1 MSIKHFPADTSLEYK
16 TFLNDPKMD
25 GELYN
30 YLLSMSYGEK
40 ETGLTVVYKNN
51 LPSQEKIGEILRQ
64 SRRTVINHLNYLK
77 EQEYLI
83 DDAENKRYILP
94 RVEKMFF
101 KVPQETIVF
110 LRDTVKDPVVKT
122 YIYLG
127 QRNSFKPGQYIFTV
141 KEICEH
147 LGLSYDRHYKV
158 IKNYLV
164 ALAKFGLISYT
175 TFYNDNVVPQM
186 RLLSVSTKCPVYE
199 EKCKNV
205 ILDEGKNVVSEECKN
220 VI

>member
-30 YLLSMSYGEK
+30 YLLSMSYGER

-51 LPSQEKIGEILRQ
+51 LPSQEKIGNILRL

-77 EQEYLI
+77 EQGYVI
-83 DDAENKRYILP
+83 DDVENKKYILP
-94 RVEKMFF
+94 QVEKMFF
-101 KVPQETIVF
+101 KVPQETITF

-127 QRNSFKPGQYIFTV
+127 
-141 KEICEH
+141 
-147 LGLSYDRHYKV
+147 
-158 IKNYLV
+158 
-164 ALAKFGLISYT
+164 
-175 TFYNDNVVPQM
+175 
-186 RLLSVSTKCPVYE
+186 
-199 EKCKNV
+199 
-205 ILDEGKNVVSEECKN
+205 
-220 VI
+220 

>member
-40 ETGLTVVYKNN
+40 ETGLTVVYKSN
-51 LPSQEKIGEILRQ
+51 LPSQEKIGTILKQ

-77 EQEYLI
+77 EQGYLI
-83 DDAENKRYILP
+83 DDTENKKYILP
-94 RVEKMFF
+94 QVEKIFF
-101 KVPQETIVF
+101 KVPQETIAF

-127 QRNSFKPGQYIFTV
+127 QRNGYKPGQYVFTI

-147 LGLSYDRHYKV
+147 LGLNYKNQCST
-158 IKNYLV
+158 ISNYLII
-164 ALAKFGLISYT
+164 LEKCGLIKYT
-175 TFYNDNVVPQM
+175 EFFDGQSPRM
-186 RLLSVSTKCPVYE
+186 RLLGVSTACPKKE
-199 EKCKNV
+199 N
-205 ILDEGKNVVSEECKN
+205 
-220 VI
+220 